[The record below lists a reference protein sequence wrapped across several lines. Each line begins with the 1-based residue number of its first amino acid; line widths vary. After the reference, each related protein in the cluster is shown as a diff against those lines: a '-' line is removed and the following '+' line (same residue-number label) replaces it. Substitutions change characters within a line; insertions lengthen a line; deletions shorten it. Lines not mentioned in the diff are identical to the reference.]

1 MSTKIEKFCRE
12 FALKSFYTI
21 ADAGLDKREDKDRI
35 KTFEALEDFIRQF
48 HSKFVN
54 FYGLSKQKALKQTKY
69 ENRLSEFYS
78 EFCEKILD
86 HDLDS
91 AVIWLLDQEIEENL
105 KLFPNRPIA
114 DNYQDIMRSLS
125 VLIELFKSIPVS
137 GPDAYQK
144 VFNHVKNI
152 LSPALD
158 EEFEQ
163 LGRDLLDQ
171 LKDFNARKDGIE
183 SPKFNAL
190 TIQIKKTNEQIRH
203 LLMSNNTFVSILQ
216 QITEINK
223 ALKTVRKDD
232 FKSILDAGDL
242 QLFWDGL
249 KESGY
254 SGGDNYLYGDFAKLK
269 KELLLWIQDT
279 FPSTSE
285 VLTAILQNT
294 HQLPE
299 LPSLDKEIVPEA
311 VHLYSIKLLGETGLR
326 TKESINLILGYH
338 TRFVDKMVRDG
349 AFQALRKNSDQ
360 VQDFF
365 FKALGKADDYDQ
377 MLQIVDKH
385 DSIFEHIQ
393 AEKLVKTFGESFR
406 DSLRKLDT
414 TTQPDGILLG
424 NFIRSAYMKPP
435 GNKLEKAAKPN
446 SEEFLNHF
454 HFINNKLDDFK
465 QFINTKTKDGFV
477 SLIRMWG
484 LNYIVSWA
492 LTNFI
497 GEDRLFTFIIKAATE
512 SPVTRVT
519 TIDRVIPMQDIVT
532 LLSKEPDAKE
542 LIQKLM
548 TFLLNSKISFDYRL
562 FSSLFQ
568 VVAQRQL
575 QLRNGIT
582 IRDGFSEQRGYTQS
596 LESTPVSSQESDL
609 QDPHIFHPIVVFLIT
624 VLHMKFINIPKDAF
638 VETDI
643 SLYLNSLAGHQKTPE
658 LGYQMY
664 LAHQLISCI
673 PYIKDFSS
681 QHETIIR
688 KTIADLDEFYKRK
701 NVLFH
706 YHRIKIHRA
715 PSKLDLDFCME
726 ILEGLSTKNPDEVLF
741 NLKRLMKGIGDEA
754 IPDMEE
760 YFSHYRSKIETLG
773 RHLSAFKKCYQNED
787 WCTIAEN
794 QEFTKTVRDL
804 PGIDA
809 DSVNDIIGL
818 VKLAFALSNYWT
830 QRINNSFI
838 QEYLSD
844 DEQEVFA
851 KATTQQRLDITR
863 DRREKFENLIN
874 RYDQNLEPYQHI
886 FLKRHV
892 IQGDW
897 NFDFF
902 GFWPYYKETKFEA
915 YNTDRKLAEL
925 ERMLLEDYV
934 EQLSGN
940 RPQIDHISNDSLL
953 HLRALMDCLQR
964 IMVHLVSEGLS
975 PSKYFLDT
983 IDVLGKDQLTIS
995 QLHDILGI
1003 LYHRE
1008 LSHID
1013 SFIANTFG
1021 HFPAQIT
1028 KALGRENLDFGLEK
1042 LTVSNEELLYP
1053 LVQET
1058 VLGNIIGGIQ
1068 AIHLLED
1075 HLGKMIRFT
1084 SQLKKKDPSK
1094 LIFNSDERP
1103 PNRLSPVYYGY
1114 KSYALQ
1120 TLAQDGFN
1128 VPALVTIPVNYY
1140 SDHPE
1145 FISNNCHTDYKTH
1158 LIRQILELENKTKK
1172 KFDFNFSKLNDEQQ
1186 KIIETSRKDF
1196 PETGHAPAQLFLSAR
1211 SGSYRSM
1218 PGILGTVLNIGYKD
1232 VLNPNFHFQN
1242 KRLDLNT
1249 YRMFISTFGNVVFGI
1264 NETSFS
1270 KIVDESKQEIENKFT
1285 RKIKWEDLSDDQ
1297 IINIINGFKHLVES
1311 RNKELPEEKQVNID
1325 WNDPLELLAISTLG
1339 IWNSWNSSAAERLRN
1354 FLDISPDWKTPVTL
1368 MEMKQADKNSRSFSA
1383 ILFSGDPQGK
1393 IDKPHG
1399 DLLFGRPGE
1408 DIASGLASG
1417 GEHLENL
1424 ETKEPGLYAQ
1434 IAELLEQ
1441 IKINKGYINVDVEM
1455 VGEFDPETEHMELF
1469 VVQERQMP
1477 LGTRGESED
1486 YRLTPTD
1493 IAPVATGKGVN
1504 GGVQHGVLLDGISQ
1518 EYYELRDTVKD
1529 VRNKLGLKNEFHGP
1543 GIFLLMKYVT
1553 PEEALKMNIEG
1564 VDGVI
1569 TSKIGK
1575 SSHAS
1580 IAAKRDGKMFV
1591 CEASVTLKDNDWF
1604 IGDRKINLGN
1614 SNHPDLFTII
1624 GNPKSVSPYSGNIY
1638 EGCLPLTRVLKKR

>member
-1 MSTKIEKFCRE
+1 MSKRIERFCQE
-12 FALKSFYTI
+12 FALMPFYSFVNTRLNDQ
-21 ADAGLDKREDKDRI
+21 ATREQI
-35 KTFEALEDFIRQF
+35 ETLEALEPFIRQF
-48 HSKFVN
+48 HGKFVN
-54 FYGLSKQKALKQTKY
+54 FYGLAKSGAFDQKKY

-78 EFCEKILD
+78 EFCEQIFA
-86 HDLDS
+86 HDLEK
-91 AVIWLLDQEIEENL
+91 AVVWLLEQDIHENK

-114 DNYQDIMRSLS
+114 NNYQDIMRSLS
-125 VLIELFKSIPVS
+125 VLIELFKSVPVS
-137 GPDAYQK
+137 EQETYQK
-144 VFNHVKNI
+144 VFLHVQNI
-152 LSPALD
+152 LSPTLD
-158 EEFEQ
+158 DEFEQ

-171 LKDFNARKDGIE
+171 LKDFDARKDGIE
-183 SPKFNAL
+183 SPKFDAL
-190 TIQIKKTNEQIRH
+190 KLQIQKTNKQIRH

-223 ALKTVRKDD
+223 ALKTVRKND
-232 FKSILDAGDL
+232 FESVLGANDIER
-242 QLFWDGL
+242 FWDGL
-249 KESGY
+249 RELGY
-254 SGGDNYLYGDFAKLK
+254 SGGDKYLYGDFAKLK
-269 KELLLWIQDT
+269 KEIVPWIQDA
-279 FPSTSE
+279 FPATSE
-285 VLTAILQNT
+285 VLIAILQNT
-294 HQLPE
+294 YQLPE
-299 LPSLDKEIVPEA
+299 LPLLDKEIVPEA
-311 VHLYSIKLLGETGLR
+311 VHLYSIQLLGEVGLR
-326 TKESINLILGYH
+326 TRESINLILGYH

-360 VQDFF
+360 VQDYFLVS
-365 FKALGKADDYDQ
+365 LGKADDYDQ

-393 AEKLVKTFGESFR
+393 AEMLVKTFGESFR
-406 DSLRKLDT
+406 ASLKRLDA

-435 GNKLEKAAKPN
+435 GNELEDAAHLKLEKL
-446 SEEFLNHF
+446 LNHF
-454 HFINNKLDDFK
+454 EFINNKLNNFK
-465 QFINTKTKDGFV
+465 RFIESKTKDGFV
-477 SLIRMWG
+477 CLIRMWG

-492 LTNFI
+492 LTDFI
-497 GEDRLFTFIIKAATE
+497 AEERLFTFIIRAATE

-519 TIDRVIPMQDIVT
+519 TVGRVIPMQDIVT

-568 VVAQRQL
+568 VVAQRQQ

-596 LESTPVSSQESDL
+596 LESTPVSSQGSDL

-643 SLYLNSLAGHQKTPE
+643 SLYLNSLAEHQKTPE

-701 NVLFH
+701 NILFH

-726 ILEGLSTKNPDEVLF
+726 ILEGLSTKNPDDVLF

-760 YFSHYRSKIETLG
+760 YFSHYRSKIENLG
-773 RHLSAFKKCYQNED
+773 KHLSAFKKRYLNKE
-787 WCTIAEN
+787 WYEIAESP
-794 QEFTKTVRDL
+794 EFTNTVRDL

-809 DSVNDIIGL
+809 DSARDIIALIKL
-818 VKLAFALSNYWT
+818 VNALSNYWT
-830 QRINNSFI
+830 QRVNDSFL
-838 QEYLSD
+838 QDYLAD
-844 DEQEVFA
+844 EEQEAFG
-851 KATTQQRLDITR
+851 KAPVLQKLDVIR
-863 DRREKFENLIN
+863 DKRATFKDLIN
-874 RYDQNLEPYQHI
+874 RFDLNLEPYQHI

-915 YNTDRKLAEL
+915 YNVDRKLAEL
-925 ERMLLEDYV
+925 ERLLLQEHVRQLTGNDY
-934 EQLSGN
+934 
-940 RPQIDHISNDSLL
+940 QIDQINHIHLS
-953 HLRALMDCLQR
+953 HLRELMDCLQR
-964 IMVHLVSEGLS
+964 IMVHLVDEGLS

-983 IDVLGKDQLTIS
+983 IDVLKKDQLTIS

-1042 LTVSNEELLYP
+1042 LNVSNEELLYP

-1068 AIHLLED
+1068 PIHILED
-1075 HLGKMIRFT
+1075 HLGKMMQFT
-1084 SQLKKKDPSK
+1084 SRLKKLDASK
-1094 LIFNSDERP
+1094 LIFDADERP
-1103 PNRLSPVYYGY
+1103 ANRLSPVYYGY

-1145 FISNNCHTDYKTH
+1145 FISNACHTEYKTH
-1158 LIRQILELENKTKK
+1158 LIRQILQLENETKK
-1172 KFDFNFSKLNDEQQ
+1172 RFDFNFSKLTEEQRDL
-1186 KIIETSRKDF
+1186 INTSRKDSHIAGQ
-1196 PETGHAPAQLFLSAR
+1196 THSQLFLSAR

-1218 PGILGTVLNIGYKD
+1218 PGILGTVLNIGFKD
-1232 VLNPNFHFQN
+1232 VLNPEFCSQN
-1242 KRLDLNT
+1242 MRFDLNT
-1249 YRMFISTFGNVVFGI
+1249 YRMFISTFGNVVLGI

-1270 KIVDESKQEIENKFT
+1270 QIVDESKKEIEDKFS
-1285 RKIKWEDLSDDQ
+1285 RKIKWEDLSDGQ
-1297 IINIINGFKHLVES
+1297 IINIIKGFKQLVES
-1311 RNKELPEEKQVNID
+1311 RNQELPDEKQYHID
-1325 WNDPLELLAISTLG
+1325 WNDPLELLAISTIG
-1339 IWNSWNSSAAERLRN
+1339 VWNSWTSSAAERLRN

-1368 MEMKQADKNSRSFSA
+1368 MEMKQADKNPRSFSA

-1393 IDKPHG
+1393 IDRPHG

-1424 ETKEPGLYAQ
+1424 ETKEPELYSQ
-1434 IAELLEQ
+1434 IAGLLEQ

-1493 IAPVATGKGVN
+1493 TPPVATGKGVN
-1504 GGVQHGVLLDGISQ
+1504 GGVQHGVLLDGIAQ
-1518 EYYELRDTVKD
+1518 EYYDLRETVKQ
-1529 VRNKLGLKNEFHGP
+1529 VRIKLGSKDEFHGP

-1580 IAAKRDGKMFV
+1580 IAAKRDGKLFV
-1591 CEASVTLKDNDWF
+1591 CEASVVLKEKDWF

-1614 SNHPDLFTII
+1614 SADPDLFTII

-1638 EGCLPLTRVLKKR
+1638 NGCLPLTKVVKKR